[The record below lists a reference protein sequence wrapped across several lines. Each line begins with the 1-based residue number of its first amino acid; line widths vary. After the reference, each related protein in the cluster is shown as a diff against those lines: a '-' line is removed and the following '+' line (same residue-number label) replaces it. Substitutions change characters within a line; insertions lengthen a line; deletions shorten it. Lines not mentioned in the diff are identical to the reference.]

1 MKKNITT
8 AQRKHQD
15 YLRRKGLA
23 VGQVYAKRL
32 VKLRQAEVKRC
43 LELCKNYDDT
53 LQWSRVIENSLS
65 ESGYL
70 FDWYSGLYLNAGLPQ
85 AESVIRDL
93 SRSKASTP
101 GGVYEATLRNFA
113 TQRCGQN
120 IASVS
125 GTLRTD
131 LTKILA
137 NALNE
142 DANIGIEKLTKRIQ
156 RDFNALNVWQARR
169 IAQTETMIGLAEASA
184 VAAADCDVEFTKQW
198 CISGVGNS
206 RDAHEAVDGVIVDQ
220 DEYFLLTNSDG
231 TTCEMLFPHDNGSSI
246 PAEQIINCACSC
258 IRSPKKASAS
268 KKPTVTPA
276 VQPQPEVQPVTIVP
290 ASTQPKPK
298 IPAKPKPTPAPAPAA
313 PASSAFSAAEEQR
326 IAAMIQEMP
335 DTVPAEARR
344 AIAENNLAL
353 EKELK
358 VTKGAPMSVD
368 DADKSHGNPNYLKS
382 RSYRINCATCSPTYL
397 MRIRGFDVTAGPCV
411 KKADNL
417 LYYLSRGHSWEKWQ
431 NADGTAAKHLSL
443 SDWAKQKNLTK
454 LTADD
459 YLKFYEEHTKST
471 GIYEVSVAWSSKGG
485 HSTLLQRFA
494 DGTLYRIDAQSGTK
508 ALLTAADDICTAAE
522 KKVTALWSGRGIM
535 RIDDKVLNTRFA
547 KIFRKVKK

>member
-53 LQWSRVIENSLS
+53 TQWSRVIENSLS

-120 IASVS
+120 ITSVS

-326 IAAMIQEMP
+326 IAKMIEEMP
-335 DTVPAEARR
+335 DVPAEARR

-358 VTKGAPMSVD
+358 LTKGARMSVEE
-368 DADKSHGNPNYLKS
+368 ADGKSGNPFYSQS
-382 RSYRINCATCSPTYL
+382 RSNQVNCQTCSPAYV
-397 MRIRGFDVTAGPCV
+397 MRWRGFDVYAGPNT
-411 KKADNL
+411 KREGNL
-417 LYYLSRGHSWEKWQ
+417 SHYLSKSKHFWEKWL
-431 NADGTAAKHLSL
+431 NPDGTQAKHISVIEWRK
-443 SDWAKQKNLTK
+443 SKNLTTM
-454 LTADD
+454 TAED
-459 YLKFYEEHTKST
+459 YFRFYDECTKT
-471 GIYEVSVAWSSKGG
+471 PGIYEVAVSWKGGGG

-494 DGTLYRIDAQSGTK
+494 DGTLKRIDEQVGLQWTLKDSWNQICYGARPYT
-508 ALLTAADDICTAAE
+508 DDPCD
-522 KKVTALWSGRGIM
+522 GIM
-535 RIDDKVLNTRFA
+535 RVDDKVFAIKFA
-547 KIFRKVKK
+547 KIFKKVKK